1 MWSAE
6 LAISYDDPLT
16 TVKIRKPHKPEG
28 AVKIP
33 AIVVADVVVIA
44 AVIIIAANI

>member
-1 MWSAE
+1 MLSAE

-16 TVKIRKPHKPEG
+16 TVKIRKPHEPEG

-44 AVIIIAANI
+44 AIIIVAANI

>member
-33 AIVVADVVVIA
+33 AIVVADVVIE
-44 AVIIIAANI
+44 AVIIVAANI